1 MVQDLSL
8 VWPSCMLII
17 FFYLICFVGF
27 YLIESVGYEFFILIW
42 SFFIP
47 VETVKRLGLHWL
59 DVIFFILIRSLLYSL
74 KLWKGSVWIGWMW
87 VFYLI
92 GITALHLGTW
102 SQAHSIILK
111 EKYFQ
116 EEKCDQQQDHKMITS
131 PLNYFKTKVENFQE
145 EKCENIL
152 SMIRYGIDGQ
162 YMANL
167 VSWWRS
173 QPSHCIDFKTFIK
186 NFLGQVQE
194 KIVFFPQLFCLFT
207 VKHTV
212 VDCSVK

>member
-1 MVQDLSL
+1 MSSLFWFDL
-8 VWPSCMLII
+8 
-17 FFYLICFVGF
+17 F
-27 YLIESVGYEFFILIW
+27 
-42 SFFIP
+42 
-47 VETVKRLGLHWL
+47 
-59 DVIFFILIRSLLYSL
+59 LYPL
-74 KLWKGSVWIGWMW
+74 KLWKGSLCIGWMW
-87 VFYLI
+87 FFLFWFDLFYILWNCEKARFELVGCEFFI
-92 GITALHLGTW
+92 WLELPRCTW

-131 PLNYFKTKVENFQE
+131 PLNYLKKKIENFQE

-152 SMIRYGIDGQ
+152 TMIRYGIDGQ

-207 VKHTV
+207 VKHSELFSEIEFWKVFFNGIHCT
-212 VDCSVK
+212 DKSKRK

>member
-92 GITALHLGTW
+92 GITALHL
-102 SQAHSIILK
+102 
-111 EKYFQ
+111 
-116 EEKCDQQQDHKMITS
+116 ITS
-131 PLNYFKTKVENFQE
+131 PLNHSKREVFPRRKMWSAT
-145 EKCENIL
+145 
-152 SMIRYGIDGQ
+152 
-162 YMANL
+162 
-167 VSWWRS
+167 RS
-173 QPSHCIDFKTFIK
+173 QDDHKPT
-186 NFLGQVQE
+186 
-194 KIVFFPQLFCLFT
+194 QLFKKKSRNGDTLGP
-207 VKHTV
+207 VELIV
-212 VDCSVK
+212 

>member
-92 GITALHLGTW
+92 GITALHL
-102 SQAHSIILK
+102 
-111 EKYFQ
+111 
-116 EEKCDQQQDHKMITS
+116 ITS
-131 PLNYFKTKVENFQE
+131 PLNHSKRKVFPRRKMWSATRSQDDHKPTQLFKKKVENFQE

-194 KIVFFPQLFCLFT
+194 KIVFFPQLFCLFQSSI
-207 VKHTV
+207 VN
-212 VDCSVK
+212 CSVK

>member
-42 SFFIP
+42 SF
-47 VETVKRLGLHWL
+47 
-59 DVIFFILIRSLLYSL
+59 LYPL
-74 KLWKGSVWIGWMW
+74 KLWKGSVCICWMW
-87 VFYLI
+87 FFLFWFDLFYILWNCEKARFELVGCEFFI
-92 GITALHLGTW
+92 WLELPRCTW

-131 PLNYFKTKVENFQE
+131 QLNYFKK
-145 EKCENIL
+145 K
-152 SMIRYGIDGQ
+152 
-162 YMANL
+162 
-167 VSWWRS
+167 SWKFSRR
-173 QPSHCIDFKTFIK
+173 KM
-186 NFLGQVQE
+186 
-194 KIVFFPQLFCLFT
+194 
-207 VKHTV
+207 
-212 VDCSVK
+212 

>member
-17 FFYLICFVGF
+17 FFYLICFVSF

-92 GITALHLGTW
+92 GITALHL
-102 SQAHSIILK
+102 
-111 EKYFQ
+111 
-116 EEKCDQQQDHKMITS
+116 ITS
-131 PLNYFKTKVENFQE
+131 PLNHSKREVFPRRKMWSATRSPDDHKPTQLLKKSWKFSRTKMWKHLINDQVWHRWA
-145 EKCENIL
+145 I
-152 SMIRYGIDGQ
+152 YGQFGI
-162 YMANL
+162 MM
-167 VSWWRS
+167 
-173 QPSHCIDFKTFIK
+173 T
-186 NFLGQVQE
+186 
-194 KIVFFPQLFCLFT
+194 
-207 VKHTV
+207 
-212 VDCSVK
+212 

>member
-17 FFYLICFVGF
+17 FFYLICFLGF

-59 DVIFFILIRSLLYSL
+59 DVIFLLFWFDLFYILWNCEKARFELVGCEFFIWLELPRC
-74 KLWKGSVWIGWMW
+74 
-87 VFYLI
+87 
-92 GITALHLGTW
+92 TW

-131 PLNYFKTKVENFQE
+131 PLNYFKRKSWKFSRRKMWKHLINDQVWHRWA
-145 EKCENIL
+145 I
-152 SMIRYGIDGQ
+152 YGQFGI
-162 YMANL
+162 MM
-167 VSWWRS
+167 
-173 QPSHCIDFKTFIK
+173 T
-186 NFLGQVQE
+186 
-194 KIVFFPQLFCLFT
+194 
-207 VKHTV
+207 
-212 VDCSVK
+212 

>member
-42 SFFIP
+42 SFFIS

-92 GITALHLGTW
+92 GITALHL
-102 SQAHSIILK
+102 
-111 EKYFQ
+111 
-116 EEKCDQQQDHKMITS
+116 ITS
-131 PLNYFKTKVENFQE
+131 PLNHSKREVFPRRKMWSATISQDDHKPTQSLKKKLKIFKK
-145 EKCENIL
+145 
-152 SMIRYGIDGQ
+152 
-162 YMANL
+162 
-167 VSWWRS
+167 
-173 QPSHCIDFKTFIK
+173 
-186 NFLGQVQE
+186 
-194 KIVFFPQLFCLFT
+194 
-207 VKHTV
+207 
-212 VDCSVK
+212 

>member
-92 GITALHLGTW
+92 GITALHL
-102 SQAHSIILK
+102 
-111 EKYFQ
+111 
-116 EEKCDQQQDHKMITS
+116 ITS
-131 PLNYFKTKVENFQE
+131 PLNHSKREVFPRRKMWSAT
-145 EKCENIL
+145 
-152 SMIRYGIDGQ
+152 
-162 YMANL
+162 
-167 VSWWRS
+167 RS
-173 QPSHCIDFKTFIK
+173 QDDHKPT
-186 NFLGQVQE
+186 
-194 KIVFFPQLFCLFT
+194 QLFKKKKLKIFKKKN
-207 VKHTV
+207 VKT
-212 VDCSVK
+212 SYQWSGMA